1 MKQLLTPLAAAILIL
16 AFASCRENETT
27 KPPVIATNTIDT
39 LRDTVSV
46 PLCRKVITGGLP
58 NDSLFIRNDSV
69 YRILQAIVKRTK
81 ICKDYVFA
89 EIDFSK
95 YDVIWMRHVFPDNYK
110 SRYSLVRNDSTKEYI
125 SIAEAYRHI
134 DSIVSDAMQYTDNY
148 LYRIPKI
155 PNDYT
160 VRFIFQKTWIE

>member
-46 PLCRKVITGGLP
+46 PLCLKISFLNGM
-58 NDSLFIRNDSV
+58 NESLFISNDSI
-69 YRILQAIVKRTK
+69 YRIFQEKFKQTK
-81 ICKDYVFA
+81 LCKDFVFA

-95 YDVIWMRHVFPDNYK
+95 YDVIWMRHSFPDNYK
-110 SRYSLVRNDSTKEYI
+110 CRYSLVRNDSTKEYCSI
-125 SIAEAYRHI
+125 SEAYRHI
-134 DSIVSDAMQYTDNY
+134 DSIAFDDDITYRH
-148 LYRIPKI
+148 LYRVPKLR
-155 PNDYT
+155 NDYT